1 MKIQRDLIDFIL
13 YRLDDFMMYLIAKL
27 KSVIQRREL
36 KRACQL
42 LQELQNDKTI

>member
-1 MKIQRDLIDFIL
+1 MEIQRDLIDFIL

-27 KSVIQRREL
+27 KSVIHKREL
-36 KRACQL
+36 ERACQL